1 MDFVDSSGGRQVLY
15 QIKLGFHSASDLH
28 LYEAD
33 MEAFRAW
40 RAKKS
45 APKKAG
51 DKRGAHVKDLHARAR
66 AFREAN
72 PTLTYRESLKL
83 VGRRDDEDEESEF
96 VDEYVDLDE
105 EDDK

>member
-1 MDFVDSSGGRQVLY
+1 MDIVDSSSNRQILY
-15 QIKLGFHSASDLH
+15 QIKLGFHTASDLH

-40 RAKKS
+40 RTKKQ
-45 APKKAG
+45 APKKVG

-66 AFREAN
+66 VFREAN

-83 VGRRDDEDEESEF
+83 VSRRDDDTESEF
-96 VDEYVDLDE
+96 VDEFVDLDE
-105 EDDK
+105 EEDLK